1 MIEISKLSKSFGKK
15 EVLKNIS
22 ISLEKGKVY
31 GIVGENGAGK
41 TTLFNCIS
49 GLEKHNGDVQSTFGN
64 LKDVTGFL
72 QTEPFFFANMT
83 GNEYLRLFC
92 NARNIAFA
100 EIEKSNIFNLPLQD
114 YVGTYSTGMKKKL
127 ALSAVVIQKNAFL
140 ILDEPFNGVDIHS
153 NFIITE
159 LIKKL
164 RDAGKTILISSH
176 IFSTLSDVCDQIFVL
191 KEGEIVNTVEK
202 SAFGALDDELK
213 TFTGIAFLDDLEL

>member
-1 MIEISKLSKSFGKK
+1 MIEVSNLSKSFGKK
-15 EVLKNIS
+15 EVLKHIS

-49 GLEKHNGDVQSTFGN
+49 GLEKHEGAVQSAFNN

-83 GNEYLRLFC
+83 GAEYLRLFC
-92 NARNIAFA
+92 NARNLAF
-100 EIEKSNIFNLPLQD
+100 EGIEKSNIFSLPLKD

-127 ALSAVVIQKNAFL
+127 ALTAVVIQKNEFL
-140 ILDEPFNGVDIHS
+140 ILDEPYNGVDIHS

-176 IFSTLSDVCDQIFVL
+176 IFSTLSDVCDHIFVL
-191 KEGEIVNTVEK
+191 KEGEIVKTVDK
-202 SAFGALDDELK
+202 SAFSELDDELK
-213 TFTGIAFLDDLEL
+213 AFTGTTSLDKLDF